1 MSGTS
6 EMSQQQQPD
15 AGENDEPHTP
25 IVAAAAAAAAAT
37 PTPTSSPQPQANPR
51 PPPSQSFPPPVF
63 MEIYDC
69 AKLNNNWNKVSSAL
83 AIHPEWLIKIPEGL

>member
-1 MSGTS
+1 MSTTS
-6 EMSQQQQPD
+6 DTSQQQPS
-15 AGENDEPHTP
+15 ADESDEFQTP
-25 IVAAAAAAAAAT
+25 STPGSAAAASAT
-37 PTPTSSPQPQANPR
+37 PSLHTNPR

-63 MEIYDC
+63 LEIYDC